1 MSLVG
6 KYAVVT
12 GGASGIGLATSQR
25 LAREGAG
32 VAIWDVN
39 EADAQ
44 RAAAELVAKGSRAI
58 ACRVDVSQRA
68 QVNAGLERVHAELGP
83 VQILVNNAGITNFMP
98 FLEQTEESWDRIMSV
113 NLKSMLLCTQ
123 AVLPDMLA
131 AGWGRVVNISS
142 SSAQAGSARMTAYA
156 ASKGGVIAFTKSLAL
171 ELASTGVTVN
181 NIPPGFVDTPML
193 RASDR
198 PGALANGIA
207 AVAASSP
214 MKRAGRPED
223 IAAACA
229 FLVSD
234 DAGYITGHTLSV
246 NGGRYIA

>member
-6 KYAVVT
+6 KNAVVT

-25 LAREGAG
+25 LARDGAA

-44 RAAAELVAKGSRAI
+44 RAAAELVANGARAI

-68 QVNAGLERVHAELGP
+68 QIKAGLEHVHAELGP
-83 VQILVNNAGITNFMP
+83 VQILVNNAGITDFTP
-98 FLEQTEESWDRIMSV
+98 FLEVTEEGWDRIMSV

-123 AVLPDMLA
+123 TVLPDMLA
-131 AGWGRVVNISS
+131 AGWGRVINISS
-142 SSAQAGSARMTAYA
+142 SSAQSGSARMTTYA

-171 ELASTGVTVN
+171 ELAASGVTVN

-198 PGALANGIA
+198 PGGVAVA

-214 MKRAGRPED
+214 MKRPGRPED

-229 FLVSD
+229 FLASE
-234 DAGYITGHTLSV
+234 DAGYITGQTLSV

>member
-6 KYAVVT
+6 KNAVVT

-25 LAREGAG
+25 LARDGAG

-44 RAAAELVAKGSRAI
+44 RAAAELVAKGCRAI
-58 ACRVDVSQRA
+58 ACRVDVSKRD

-83 VQILVNNAGITNFMP
+83 VQILVNNAGITDFTP
-98 FLEQTEESWDRIMSV
+98 FLEVTEESFDRIMSV
-113 NLKSMLLCTQ
+113 NLKSLFLCTQ

-131 AGWGRVVNISS
+131 AGWGRVINISS
-142 SSAQAGSARMTAYA
+142 SSAQAGAARMTTYA
-156 ASKGGVIAFTKSLAL
+156 SSKGGVIAFTKSLAL
-171 ELASTGVTVN
+171 ELAASGVTVN

-193 RASDR
+193 RSSDR
-198 PGALANGIA
+198 PGGVNVAG
-207 AVAASSP
+207 VAANSP
-214 MKRAGRPED
+214 MKRPGRPED

-229 FLVSD
+229 FLASE

>member
-6 KYAVVT
+6 KNAVVT

-25 LAREGAG
+25 LARDGAG

-39 EADAQ
+39 ETDAR
-44 RAAAELVAKGSRAI
+44 RAAAELVAKGARAI

-68 QVNAGLERVHAELGP
+68 QINAGLERVHAELGS
-83 VQILVNNAGITNFMP
+83 VQVLVNNAGITDFTP
-98 FLEQTEESWDRIMSV
+98 FLEVTEESWDRIMSV

-131 AGWGRVVNISS
+131 AGWGRVINISS

-156 ASKGGVIAFTKSLAL
+156 ASKGGVIAFTKALAL
-171 ELASTGVTVN
+171 ELASAGVTVN

-193 RASDR
+193 RSSDR
-198 PGALANGIA
+198 PGGVNIA
-207 AVAASSP
+207 GVAASSP
-214 MKRAGRPED
+214 MKRPGRPED

-229 FLVSD
+229 FLASE

>member
-6 KYAVVT
+6 KNAVVT

-25 LAREGAG
+25 LARDGAG

-44 RAAAELVAKGSRAI
+44 RAAAELVTKGVRAI

-68 QVNAGLERVHAELGP
+68 QINAGLERVHAELGP
-83 VQILVNNAGITNFMP
+83 VQILINNAGITDFTP
-98 FLEQTEESWDRIMSV
+98 FLEVTEEGWDRVMSV

-123 AVLPDMLA
+123 AVVPDMLA
-131 AGWGRVVNISS
+131 AGWGRVINISS

-171 ELASTGVTVN
+171 ELAATGVTVN
-181 NIPPGFVDTPML
+181 NVPPGFVDTPML
-193 RASDR
+193 RSSDR
-198 PGALANGIA
+198 PGGINVA
-207 AVAASSP
+207 GVAATSP
-214 MKRAGRPED
+214 MKRPGRPED

-229 FLVSD
+229 FLASE